1 MHYVDSVDS
10 PSVEAYSD
18 LIVATVKDN
27 FLNPDDLT
35 LDETQSLW
43 TDLIDASGEVLQ
55 VTGEDEDG
63 NTIYQNVMTYELTGN
78 SYKLSYSGLDVD
90 RLIGWI
96 NDNKVSI
103 EDHIQNGAIHVTQSN
118 KDN

>member
-27 FLNPDDLT
+27 FLNPDDLI

-43 TDLIDASGEVLQ
+43 ADLIDEDGKILQ
-55 VTGEDEDG
+55 VAGEDEDG
-63 NTIYQNVMTYELTGN
+63 NPIYQNVMTYELTGA
-78 SYKLSYSGLDVD
+78 SYPLTVSGEDID
-90 RLIGWI
+90 EAIGWVQTNKTPI
-96 NDNKVSI
+96 N
-103 EDHIQNGAIHVTQSN
+103 EAIG
-118 KDN
+118 